1 MKVTMQ
7 TENQMQTKDASKK
20 KIQARNVNGILLL
33 DKPIGMSSN
42 AALQTV
48 KRLYNAKKAG
58 HTGSLDPL
66 ASGMLP
72 ICFGEATKFSQ
83 YLLDTDKRYRVIC
96 KLGITT
102 ATGDAEGDILQRR
115 EVPDLTKKQVE
126 KILQQFRGEIEQVPS
141 MYSAIKQNGEPLYKL
156 ARQGITV
163 ERKARAITIYD
174 LEIIN
179 LQKDVLELD
188 IHASKGTYVR
198 TLVAD
203 IGELLGCG
211 AYITNLHRTSV
222 GQYATEQ
229 MHSLESLQELAG
241 QSDFAALDAL
251 LLPIETMFIA
261 WSDLILTD
269 ITAHYLMQGQ
279 PVIVPRAPSSG
290 WIKLKN
296 QFGAFLGVG
305 EVLEDGRIA
314 PRRLVV
320 K

>member
-7 TENQMQTKDASKK
+7 TENQMQTKIAGKK

-33 DKPIGMSSN
+33 DKPIGVSSN

-83 YLLDTDKRYRVIC
+83 YLLDTDKRYQVVC

-126 KILQQFRGEIEQVPS
+126 KALQQFRGDIEQIPS

-179 LQKDVLELD
+179 LQKDILELD

-222 GQYATEQ
+222 GQYAAKQ
-229 MHSLESLQELAG
+229 MHSLESLQVLAE
-241 QSDFAALDAL
+241 QQDFASLDAL
-251 LLPIETMFIA
+251 LLPIETMFVA
-261 WSDLILTD
+261 WPDLILTD
-269 ITAHYLMQGQ
+269 ITAHYLTQGQ

-290 WIKLKN
+290 WMKLKS
-296 QFGAFLGVG
+296 QSGAFHGVG

-314 PRRLVV
+314 PRRLIV

>member
-1 MKVTMQ
+1 MQ
-7 TENQMQTKDASKK
+7 TENQTQTKITTKK
-20 KIQARNVNGILLL
+20 KPQARNISGVLLL
-33 DKPIGMSSN
+33 NKPVGMSSN

-96 KLGITT
+96 KLGIST

-222 GQYATEQ
+222 GQYAAAQ
-229 MHSLESLQELAG
+229 MHNLDKLQGFAG
-241 QSDFAALDAL
+241 QHDFASLNAL

-261 WSDLILTD
+261 WPDLVLTD
-269 ITAHYLMQGQ
+269 ITAHYLAQGQ
-279 PVIVPRAPSSG
+279 PVIVPRAPSFG
-290 WIKLKN
+290 CVKLKN
-296 QFGAFLGVG
+296 QCGDFLGVG
-305 EVLEDGRIA
+305 EVMEDGRIA
-314 PRRLVV
+314 PRRLVARNV
-320 K
+320 R